1 VVEGWPV
8 SVGFDIVVPTIGR
21 PTLGDLLDA
30 LGTGR
35 GPRPRQVILVD
46 DRPRPRRPLL
56 EREAPAALAG
66 RVVVVRGAGRGPAA
80 ARNVGWRR
88 GGARWVVFLDDD
100 VRPEPDWAARLA
112 GDLAAAA
119 PDVAGV
125 QGRIRVPLAADRRPT
140 DWERN
145 VRGLERARWATAD
158 MAYRRGVLAAV
169 GGFDE
174 RFRRAYR
181 EDADLALRV
190 MAAGWR
196 LATGTRLVEHPARPA
211 GFWVS
216 VRAQAGNA
224 DDALMRRRH
233 GRGWRERAGAPCGR
247 RPLHLAVTALA
258 LLAVGA
264 RLTGRRRAAGAAAL
278 GWTAATVEFAWS
290 RIAPGPRTPR
300 EIVAMAATSVL
311 IPPAATAHWLRGWA
325 RAWLF
330 EMAAATGQASAPG
343 CHARRPVTPP
353 RAVLFDRDGTLVVDV
368 PDNGDPAR
376 VEPAAGA
383 ARALARLRAAGV
395 PMAVVSNQSGVA
407 RGLITPAE
415 VEAVNRR
422 VEELLGPIG
431 PWLYCP
437 HGPEDACRCRKPG
450 SELIER
456 AAAALGV
463 RPEECAV
470 IGDTGA
476 DVAAALAAGA
486 RTVLVPTP
494 LTRRQEIADAPLVAA
509 DLPEALDLLFGP
521 ERGRRSCGS

>member
-1 VVEGWPV
+1 
-8 SVGFDIVVPTIGR
+8 
-21 PTLGDLLDA
+21 
-30 LGTGR
+30 
-35 GPRPRQVILVD
+35 
-46 DRPRPRRPLL
+46 
-56 EREAPAALAG
+56 
-66 RVVVVRGAGRGPAA
+66 
-80 ARNVGWRR
+80 
-88 GGARWVVFLDDD
+88 VVFLDDD
-100 VRPEPDWAARLA
+100 VRPEPDWPARLA
-112 GDLAAAA
+112 EDLAGAAR
-119 PDVAGV
+119 DVGGV
-125 QGRIRVPLAADRRPT
+125 QGRVHVPLAAGRRPT

-145 VRGLERARWATAD
+145 VQGLERARWATAD

-196 LATGTRLVEHPARPA
+196 LTTGTRRVQHPVRPA

-216 VRAQAGNA
+216 LRMQAGNA

-233 GRGWRERAGAPCGR
+233 GRRWRERAGAPRGR
-247 RPLHLAVTALA
+247 RPAHLAVSAA
-258 LLAVGA
+258 AV
-264 RLTGRRRAAGAAAL
+264 LAAGAWLAGRSRPAAAAAL
-278 GWTAATVEFAWS
+278 GWAAATAEFAWS

-300 EIVAMAATSVL
+300 EIAAMAVTSVL
-311 IPPAATAHWLRGWA
+311 IPPTATACWLLGWV
-325 RAWLF
+325 RAWSV
-330 EMAAATGQASAPG
+330 EGGDAGPPGSQARGPG
-343 CHARRPVTPP
+343 APP

-368 PDNGDPAR
+368 PYNGDPAR

-383 ARALARLRAAGV
+383 ARALRRLRAAGV

-407 RGLITPAE
+407 RGLVTPAE

-422 VEELLGPIG
+422 IEELLGPIG
-431 PWLYCP
+431 PWLSCP
-437 HGPEDACRCRKPG
+437 HGPEDGCRCRKPG
-450 SELIER
+450 PGLIER

-476 DVAAALAAGA
+476 DVAAARAVGA
-486 RTVLVPTP
+486 RAVLVPTP
-494 LTRRQEIADAPLVAA
+494 VTRPQEIADAPLVAA

-521 ERGRRSCGS
+521 ERGGRCGS